1 MANVHDVAAY
11 IVGKTGEITAMKLQK
26 LVYYA
31 QAWHAVWS
39 DHALFDEEIQAWAN
53 GPVCTALYGK
63 HKGQFRVSTWPYG
76 DAARLDA
83 DEADSVDVI
92 LDSYGKFTAHQL
104 SEMTHRE
111 DPWIEARDGLN
122 DGARSSR
129 PITVGAMV
137 EYYSARTA

>member
-11 IVGKTGEITAMKLQK
+11 IIGKTGEITAMKLQK

-39 DHALFDEEIQAWAN
+39 DHTLFDEEIQAWAN
-53 GPVCTALYGK
+53 GPVCTVLYQK
-63 HKGQFRVSTWPYG
+63 HKGQFRVSVWPYG
-76 DAARLDA
+76 DATKLDA

-92 LDSYGKFTAHQL
+92 LASYGAFTAHQL

-111 DPWIEARDGLN
+111 DPWIDARDGLV
-122 DGARSSR
+122 DGVRSNR